1 MATIG
6 NAPVFPTE
14 SVLPGNLEVTGN
26 ATISGSSATVNGD
39 EVRTVG
45 TSGAILQVVQATTNT
60 TVSITTSTYTDTT
73 LSASI
78 TPTSSSNKIL
88 VIVGQHFQN
97 GRTGGHQGFG
107 LRILRDS
114 TVVWEPV
121 NDSTGPFLVYTV
133 DESQH
138 YGFMTLHYLDS
149 PATTSSVTYKTQGRP
164 YYNSSASS
172 GFLNF
177 QSTGSGGTVSNT
189 DSLIT
194 LMEVV
199 A

>member
-1 MATIG
+1 MALALSGTSNGSLNNLSLSGNTATI
-6 NAPVFPTE
+6 VD
-14 SVLPGNLEVTGN
+14 TGR
-26 ATISGSSATVNGD
+26 AGGI
-39 EVRTVG
+39 
-45 TSGAILQVVQATTNT
+45 IQVVQATTNT
-60 TVSITTSTYTDTT
+60 TVSISTTTYTDTT

-88 VIVGQHFQN
+88 VTVGQHWQN
-97 GRTGGHQGFG
+97 GKTGGHQGFG

-121 NDSTGPFLVYTV
+121 NDTNGPFLVYTV

-138 YGFMTLHYLDS
+138 YGFMTLNYLDS

-164 YYNSSASS
+164 YYIVSS

-177 QSTGSGGTVSNT
+177 QSAGSGGSPSST
-189 DSLIT
+189 DSVIT